1 MLRHVT
7 IIGFRKVLGTS
18 ITIPMEMLNAADLIR
33 RIDGYSD
40 QRLHMQVATLDGED
54 LPLAAGLVL
63 RCDCRLDSISKT
75 DLIIVPALW
84 GSPKGVVKQSAPII
98 DFLRAQHEAG
108 TPICAVGTGSFFLAE
123 AGLLDGRVA
132 TTHWYYFNQFE
143 ALYPKVHLQRERF
156 ITREGK
162 LYCAGSVNSVR
173 DVMLFYIEENYS
185 ADTAHQIA
193 RHFTHEVKRSYTAAS
208 LRHSPQELH
217 DDEAVIQ
224 TQEWLHSRFHLPVT
238 LSLLAEHTGMSVRS
252 LNRHFRRATGQ
263 TPMQYLQQIR
273 IDNAKDLLRETNLS
287 ITEVAASV
295 GYNDGSY
302 FTALFRKSIS
312 VTPREYRRLVRKKLF
327 TLEK

>member
-33 RIDGYSD
+33 RINGSSD
-40 QRLHMQVATLDGED
+40 QRLHMQLATLDGGD
-54 LPLAAGLVL
+54 LPMTAGLVL
-63 RCDCRLDSISKT
+63 RCDCRLDSISET

-84 GSPKGVVKQSAPII
+84 GSPKGVVKQSTPVIE
-98 DFLRAQHEAG
+98 FLRRQHEAG

-123 AGLLDGRVA
+123 AGLLDDRVA
-132 TTHWYYFNQFE
+132 TTHWHYFNQFE

-156 ITREGK
+156 ITRAGN

-173 DVMLFYIEENYS
+173 DVMLFFIEENYS
-185 ADTAHQIA
+185 ADTAHQIS
-193 RHFTHEVKRSYTAAS
+193 RHFTHEIKRSYTAAS
-208 LRHSPQELH
+208 LRHSPQEQH
-217 DDEAVIQ
+217 DDEAVINI
-224 TQEWLHSRFHLPVT
+224 QEWLHTRFHTHVT
-238 LSLLAEHTGMSVRS
+238 LATLAEHTGMSVRS
-252 LNRHFRRATGQ
+252 LNRHFRRATGY

-273 IDNAKDLLRETNLS
+273 IDNAKELLRETNLS
-287 ITEVAASV
+287 ISEVAASV
-295 GYNDGSY
+295 GYNDCSY
-302 FTALFRKSIS
+302 FTALFRKAIS